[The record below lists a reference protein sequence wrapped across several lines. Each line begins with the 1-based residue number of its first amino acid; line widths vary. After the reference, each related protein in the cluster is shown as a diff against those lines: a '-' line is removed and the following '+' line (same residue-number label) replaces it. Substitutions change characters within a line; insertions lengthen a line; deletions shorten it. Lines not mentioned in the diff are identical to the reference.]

1 MMVVAAVVLSGTTM
15 VIGTFVIVLAAVA
28 AVMICTRRTRR
39 RIEARLG
46 GSLDR
51 LGIERT
57 DLDADSS
64 LDSLLSRIES
74 AVRQSR
80 SAGEQERRTIGR
92 LQEVLDTLPLAVM
105 VVDATGAILE
115 RNIAAGAFIDAR
127 HSDALVGALVNE
139 LLAES
144 LAGRPA
150 ERTLE
155 LFGPPRRAVVVITR
169 PLGVTGIPCAVA
181 IIEDVTERRRLEAVR
196 TDFVANISHE
206 LKTPIG
212 AIGLLAET
220 LQAEDDPEVA
230 DRLARR
236 IQTESYRVGRTIEDL
251 LELSRIEIDET
262 RVADVVEIG
271 SILDEAADR
280 LRPAAEQAEVTIEVF
295 GAELDDALR
304 CDRRQMVSA
313 LTNLLDNAIKYSD
326 PQGRIEIRGEV
337 SPEDVV
343 FSVTD
348 HGIGIPARDL
358 DRVFERFYRVD
369 QARSR
374 QTGGTGLGLAIVR
387 HVAVNHAGTVEVE
400 SRLGEG
406 STFTLRLPLSLLGAH
421 ERAVSGGGSS
431 SIDQL
436 ADPDSFLQSDPTS
449 DLNSLP
455 KGPQ

>member
-1 MMVVAAVVLSGTTM
+1 MTIAATLVIPAGTAALGVGVVLA
-15 VIGTFVIVLAAVA
+15 LAAVTVVA
-28 AVMICTRRTRR
+28 CMRRTNRR
-39 RIEARLG
+39 VVARLG
-46 GSLDR
+46 SSLDR
-51 LGIERT
+51 LG
-57 DLDADSS
+57 LDAAATSGPTPGQFSGDAS
-64 LDSLLSRIES
+64 LDELLSRIEQTL
-74 AVRQSR
+74 RRSR
-80 SAGEQERRTIGR
+80 LAGEQEQGAIGR
-92 LQEVLDTLPLAVM
+92 LQEVLDALPLAVM
-105 VVDATGAILE
+105 VVDSSGTILD
-115 RNIAAGAFIDAR
+115 RNLAAGAFIDAR

-144 LAGRPA
+144 LAGNAA

-155 LFGPPRRAVVVITR
+155 LFGPPRRAVDVITR
-169 PLGVTGIPCAVA
+169 PLGVNGMRCAVA

-220 LQAEDDPEVA
+220 LQAEDDPAVA
-230 DRLARR
+230 DRLAQR
-236 IQTESYRVGRTIEDL
+236 IQMESYRVGRTIEDL

-262 RVADVVEIG
+262 RVADVVEVG
-271 SILDEAADR
+271 SVLDEAVDR
-280 LRPAAEQAEVTIEVF
+280 LRPAAEQAGVVIEVV
-295 GAELDDALR
+295 GSELDDALR
-304 CDRRQMVSA
+304 CDRRQVVSA

-326 PQGRIEIRGEV
+326 PDGRIEIRGTVGPDE
-337 SPEDVV
+337 VV

-387 HVAVNHAGTVEVE
+387 HVAVNHAGSVDVE

-406 STFTLRLPLSLLGAH
+406 STFTLRLPASLLGSH
-421 ERAVSGGGSS
+421 P
-431 SIDQL
+431 DTYPP
-436 ADPDSFLQSDPTS
+436 DPSAKE
-449 DLNSLP
+449 P
-455 KGPQ
+455 K

>member
-1 MMVVAAVVLSGTTM
+1 MTITAALVIPTGTAVLGACVVLALVAVAVVAL
-15 VIGTFVIVLAAVA
+15 
-28 AVMICTRRTRR
+28 TRRTDRR
-39 RIEARLG
+39 VMARLG
-46 GSLDR
+46 SSLDR
-51 LGIERT
+51 LG
-57 DLDADSS
+57 LDTLTTSGDSAGHSSGDAS
-64 LDSLLSRIES
+64 LDELLSRIEQTL
-74 AVRQSR
+74 RRSR
-80 SAGEQERRTIGR
+80 LAGEQELGAIGR

-105 VVDATGAILE
+105 VVDASGTILE

-155 LFGPPRRAVVVITR
+155 LFGPPRRAVDVITR
-169 PLGVTGIPCAVA
+169 PLGVNGMRCAVA
-181 IIEDVTERRRLEAVR
+181 IIEDITERRRLEAVR

-230 DRLARR
+230 DRLAQR
-236 IQTESYRVGRTIEDL
+236 IQMESYRVGRTIEDL
-251 LELSRIEIDET
+251 LELSRIEVDET
-262 RVADVVEIG
+262 RVADVVEVG
-271 SILDEAADR
+271 SIVDEAVDR
-280 LRPAAEQAEVTIEVF
+280 LRPAAEQAGVVIEVL
-295 GAELDDALR
+295 GSELDDSLR

-326 PQGRIEIRGEV
+326 PEGRIEIRGAVGAE
-337 SPEDVV
+337 EVV

-387 HVAVNHAGTVEVE
+387 HVAVNHAGSVDVE

-406 STFTLRLPLSLLGAH
+406 STFSLRLPVSLLG
-421 ERAVSGGGSS
+421 SPP
-431 SIDQL
+431 
-436 ADPDSFLQSDPTS
+436 DPS
-449 DLNSLP
+449 P
-455 KGPQ
+455 KEPQ

>member
-1 MMVVAAVVLSGTTM
+1 MTPLLAALTVSDIALAAALVIAVASAGIAVRGILTTRRLRARMVDAVNRLGLVSGSVIAGDGIDDVLS
-15 VIGTFVIVLAAVA
+15 IV
-28 AVMICTRRTRR
+28 
-39 RIEARLG
+39 
-46 GSLDR
+46 
-51 LGIERT
+51 
-57 DLDADSS
+57 
-64 LDSLLSRIES
+64 ES
-74 AVRQSR
+74 AVRDQR
-80 SAGEQERRTIGR
+80 QNAEQRRADVGR
-92 LQEVLDTLPLAVM
+92 LQEALDALPLAVM
-105 VVDATGAILE
+105 VVDSSGTVLD
-115 RNIAAGAFIDAR
+115 RNIAAGVFIEAR
-127 HSDALVGALVNE
+127 HSDALIGGVVNE
-139 LLAES
+139 LVTEA

-150 ERTLE
+150 QRTLE
-155 LFGPPRRAVVVITR
+155 LFGPPRRAVVVTAR
-169 PLGVTGIPCAVA
+169 PLGVAGVACAVA
-181 IIEDVTERRRLEAVR
+181 VIEDITERRRLEAVR

-236 IQTESYRVGRTIEDL
+236 IQMESYRVGRSIEDL

-280 LRPAAEQAEVTIEVF
+280 LRPAAEQAKVTIEVF

-326 PQGRIEIRGEV
+326 PQGRIEIRGAV
-337 SPEDVV
+337 SAEDVV

-406 STFTLRLPLSLLGAH
+406 STFKLRLPLSLLGAH
-421 ERAVSGGGSS
+421 EHTVSDGASPSNDQSAGSDSS
-431 SIDQL
+431 SRP
-436 ADPDSFLQSDPTS
+436 DPSSDPA
-449 DLNSLP
+449 SLP
-455 KGPQ
+455 NGPQ